1 MQNANDAHPV
11 VECSNKG
18 RCDRSTGECV
28 CYPNYDGIACE
39 RSICPNKCSDAGVCF
54 TQKQLAA
61 EAGRTYATPWD
72 AQKQVGCVCD
82 LGRRGPDC
90 SLCKLTALV
99 AECVYCQ
106 LGQLTFDRI
115 YFIAHICSLY
125 CSCFIIS
132 QLNAPL
138 ARTCSRATAT
148 RLAET
153 ARAAAYATTRPA
165 SAAASTATTE
175 PSASSRPC
183 SGKAPLLLL
192 QLLAAAARRKHLI
205 TTAVFHFK
213 KIQIKTP
220 KK

>member
-18 RCDRSTGECV
+18 RCDRTTGECV

-90 SLCKLTALV
+90 SLCKFLFS
-99 AECVYCQ
+99 
-106 LGQLTFDRI
+106 LGSTTSLLSNKNSHSLLR
-115 YFIAHICSLY
+115 FI
-125 CSCFIIS
+125 FF
-132 QLNAPL
+132 QLNALPVPM
-138 ARTCSRATAT
+138 CSRAMETRQAVTA
-148 RLAET
+148 LAEDCATT
-153 ARAAAYATTRPA
+153 ARV
-165 SAAASTATTE
+165 SAAASTGTTA
-175 PSASSRPC
+175 PSASTRLC
-183 SGKAPLLLL
+183 SGKRQPGAPVSALLRSTSVTRLPPPHNPIFL
-192 QLLAAAARRKHLI
+192 QY
-205 TTAVFHFK
+205 
-213 KIQIKTP
+213 
-220 KK
+220 